1 MKIMKKLTTQQVK
14 HIADLA
20 KLSLNSQEIA
30 LFKKQLGEILSYIDK
45 LKEVE
50 TENIE
55 PTSQVTGLEN
65 VTREDTV
72 EENLSKDQVLSGG
85 KSIYQG
91 MFKVKRVFEE
101 Q

>member
-1 MKIMKKLTTQQVK
+1 MKFMKKLTTQQVK

-20 KLSLNSQEIA
+20 KISLNSQEIA
-30 LFKKQLGEILSYIDK
+30 LFKKQLGEILTYIDK
-45 LKEVE
+45 LKEVK

-72 EENLSKDQVLSGG
+72 EEGLPKNGALSGG
-85 KSIYQG
+85 KSVYQD